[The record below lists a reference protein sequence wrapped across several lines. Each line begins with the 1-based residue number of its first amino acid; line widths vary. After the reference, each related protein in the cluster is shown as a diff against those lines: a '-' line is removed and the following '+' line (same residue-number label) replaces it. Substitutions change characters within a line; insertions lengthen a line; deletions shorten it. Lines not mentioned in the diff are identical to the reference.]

1 VVECRDGVFRAVVG
15 TAIAGTAIASQPA
28 AAADDPIFAAIDAHR
43 AAVDAG
49 NSIIGV
55 HSILEDELPRD
66 KRRSSVIC
74 FEEDIV
80 ETDDPRWIDAERG
93 VSRAWDTEYSIAV
106 DLLNVRP
113 TTLAG
118 VLALLQYA
126 NAADI
131 DGEVW
136 PTDLLSDD
144 GEKTRSW
151 HYFPIEALA
160 ETLPTLAET
169 RPEYSHCNQARR
181 LTPRRVF
188 LLIDGSIL
196 LRGYAGGSNL
206 TGWRPY

>member
-1 VVECRDGVFRAVVG
+1 MKSTHESNTGDSRGRSLTRRTAMNMIVG

-43 AAVDAG
+43 AAVDAR

-151 HYFPIEALA
+151 HYFLIEALA
-160 ETLPTLAET
+160 ETLPTLAEI
-169 RPEYSHCNQARR
+169 A
-181 LTPRRVF
+181 
-188 LLIDGSIL
+188 
-196 LRGYAGGSNL
+196 A
-206 TGWRPY
+206 

>member
-1 VVECRDGVFRAVVG
+1 MNMIVG

-43 AAVDAG
+43 AAVDAR

-93 VSRAWDTEYSIAV
+93 VSRAWDTDYSIAV
-106 DLLNVRP
+106 DLLNVR
-113 TTLAG
+113 
-118 VLALLQYA
+118 
-126 NAADI
+126 
-131 DGEVW
+131 
-136 PTDLLSDD
+136 
-144 GEKTRSW
+144 
-151 HYFPIEALA
+151 
-160 ETLPTLAET
+160 

-188 LLIDGSIL
+188 FDRWVNIASRIC
-196 LRGYAGGSNL
+196 R
-206 TGWRPY
+206 W